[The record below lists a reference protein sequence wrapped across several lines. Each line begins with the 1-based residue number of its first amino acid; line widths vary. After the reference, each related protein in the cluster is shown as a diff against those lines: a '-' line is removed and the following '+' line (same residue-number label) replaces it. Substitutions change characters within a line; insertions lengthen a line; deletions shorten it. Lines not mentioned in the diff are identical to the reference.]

1 MANGVIVESRI
12 SATNVDAL
20 NRFCVSENDVA
31 GGALIA
37 LAAPAKQ
44 GDENWVATT
53 PTTGALGGLWIAYN
67 PSEHYTEVNGKMF
80 AGLSADPRD
89 FVNIKKRPF
98 SAFKPVAGVDQIEIT
113 ADCIDDASGI
123 VVGDFLEA
131 KAGQST
137 FTRVAK
143 ATGATAG
150 STAFQVEWIGTKP
163 FPKKG
168 IGMEYATVYKAVC
181 VQE

>member
-20 NRFCVSENDVA
+20 NRSCVSEIDVA

-44 GDENWVATT
+44 GDERWVATA
-53 PTTGALGGLWIAYN
+53 PVAGALGGLWIAYN
-67 PSEHYTEVNGKMF
+67 PSEHLTAVGDKMF
-80 AGLSADPRD
+80 AGLSVDPRD
-89 FVNIKKRPF
+89 FVNIKGRSF

-113 ADCIDDASGI
+113 ADCIDDASE
-123 VVGDFLEA
+123 VVAGDFLEA
-131 KAGQST
+131 KAGQTT

-143 ATGATAG
+143 NTGATAG

-168 IGMEYATVYKAVC
+168 IGMEYVTIYRIVC

>member
-1 MANGVIVESRI
+1 MANGVIIESRI
-12 SATNVDAL
+12 SATDVDAL

-37 LAAPAKQ
+37 LAAPTKQ
-44 GDENWVATT
+44 GDEVWTATAPVAGT
-53 PTTGALGGLWIAYN
+53 LGGLWIAYN

-89 FVNIKKRPF
+89 FVNIKKRTF
-98 SAFKPVAGVDQIEIT
+98 SAFKPVKGDQIVIT
-113 ADCIDDASGI
+113 ADCIDDTSEI
-123 VVGDFLEA
+123 VTGDFLEA

-143 ATGATAG
+143 VTGATAG
-150 STAFQVEWIGTKP
+150 STAFQVEWIGVLP
-163 FPKKG
+163 FPKVG
-168 IGMEYATVYKAVC
+168 IGMEYAPAYKIVC

>member
-12 SATNVDAL
+12 SATDVDAL

-37 LAAPAKQ
+37 LTAPAKQ
-44 GDENWVATT
+44 GDERWTATT
-53 PTTGALGGLWIAYN
+53 PAAGSLNGLWIAYN

-89 FVNIKKRPF
+89 YVNIKKRTF
-98 SAFKPVAGVDQIEIT
+98 SAFKPVKGDQIVIT
-113 ADCIDDASGI
+113 ADCIDDASEI
-123 VVGDFLEA
+123 VAGDFLEA
-131 KAGQST
+131 KATQTT

-143 ATGATAG
+143 ATGATANT
-150 STAFQVEWIGTKP
+150 TAFQVEWIGVLP
-163 FPKKG
+163 FPKAG
-168 IGMEYATVYKAVC
+168 IGMEYAPAYKIVC

>member
-1 MANGVIVESRI
+1 MANGVIIESRI
-12 SATNVDAL
+12 SATNDDAL
-20 NRFCVSENDVA
+20 NRFCVSVNDVA

-37 LAAPAKQ
+37 LTAPTKQ

-53 PTTGALGGLWIAYN
+53 PVAGALSDLWIAYN
-67 PSEHYTEVNGKMF
+67 PSERLTEVNGKMF

-89 FVNIKKRPF
+89 YVNIKNRPF
-98 SAFKPVAGVDQIEIT
+98 SAFKPVKGNQIVIT
-113 ADCIDDASGI
+113 ADCIDSTDDLVA
-123 VVGDFLEA
+123 GDFLQA

-143 ATGATAG
+143 ATGATANT
-150 STAFQVEWIGTKP
+150 TAFQVEWAGVLP
-163 FPKKG
+163 FPKAG
-168 IGMEYATVYKAVC
+168 IGMEYAPAYKIVC